1 MAKKAKLT
9 KSETWLKG
17 QARQGAK
24 LRDLLPTVSQYKR
37 MDKSLQRK
45 YTRIMMDWK
54 SKSPSVKARA
64 LDRMQKYFYHIP
76 GKTAIQATLGGR
88 IRANLETVFQHQQE
102 QYIYSIEEFP
112 GGIYRQGKPG
122 SGYGF
127 SRLEHLKTDK
137 KGRVVGGRTA
147 KEVSK
152 LIIFR
157 KLDRDQL
164 TVPNDEMK
172 EYVDG
177 VEFYDDGAELTAVA
191 SYGNGKR
198 RFIDVYNKSTDS
210 TETIEVD
217 LARKGYPRNKID
229 WESPK
234 ARRRD
239 DITGW
244 G

>member
-9 KSETWLKG
+9 KTETWLKG

-37 MDKSLQRK
+37 MNKSLQRK
-45 YTRIMMDWK
+45 YTRIMTDWK

-76 GKTAIQATLGGR
+76 GKTAIQMTLGGR
-88 IRANLETVFQHQQE
+88 IRANLETVYQRQQE
-102 QYIYSIEEFP
+102 DYMYSLEEAP
-112 GGIYRQGKPG
+112 GGIYRQGKAG

-127 SRLEHLKTDK
+127 QRWEHFTTDK

-177 VEFYDDGAELTAVA
+177 VEFYDDGAELTVVA

>member
-9 KSETWLKG
+9 KTETWLKG

-76 GKTAIQATLGGR
+76 GKTAIQMELGGR

-102 QYIYSIEEFP
+102 EYMYSIEEFP

-127 SRLEHLKTDK
+127 SRWEHFKTDK
-137 KGRVVGGRTA
+137 KGHVVGGRTA

-152 LIIFR
+152 LIIFN

-164 TVPNDEMK
+164 NVSNYDMK
-172 EYVDG
+172 DYLDG
-177 VEFYDDGAELTAVA
+177 VEFYDNGSELTAVA
-191 SYGNGKR
+191 FYRDGQR

-217 LARKGYPRNKID
+217 LTRKGYPRNKID

>member
-9 KSETWLKG
+9 KTETWLKG

-64 LDRMQKYFYHIP
+64 LDRMQKYFYRIP
-76 GKTAIQATLGGR
+76 GKTAIQSTLGER

-102 QYIYSIEEFP
+102 EYMYSIEEFP
-112 GGIYRQGKPG
+112 GGIYRQGKAG

-127 SRLEHLKTDK
+127 SRWEHFKTDK

-152 LIIFR
+152 LMLF
-157 KLDRDQL
+157 KKMDRDQL
-164 TVPNDEMK
+164 TVSNGEMK
-172 EYVDG
+172 EYLDG
-177 VEFYDDGAELTAVA
+177 VEFYDDGAELVAVA
-191 SYGNGKR
+191 KYGSGDR
-198 RFIDVYNKSTDS
+198 RFIDIYNKSTDS

-217 LARKGYPRNKID
+217 LTRKGYPRNKID
-229 WESPK
+229 WESPA

-239 DITGW
+239 DTTGW